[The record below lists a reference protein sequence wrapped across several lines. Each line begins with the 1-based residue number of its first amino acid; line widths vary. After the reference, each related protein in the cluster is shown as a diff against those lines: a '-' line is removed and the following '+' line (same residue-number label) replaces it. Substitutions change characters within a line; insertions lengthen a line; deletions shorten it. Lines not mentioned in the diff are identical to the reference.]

1 MTTGAS
7 TKSRQRDSQATT
19 EEFLSG
25 KLAQVDIKRIESELK
40 SLWES
45 AARSDKERAQGPVT
59 RVCVMNLIMY
69 TDHREAEKSATD
81 LLGDIILRHPCRAI
95 LAICRESAP
104 RALEAWVSARCHRT
118 DEKTQKQICCEQITV
133 RGESVSTKELASAV
147 MPMILADLPVFMW
160 WNAEEFSFDKAK
172 PFLSSVDRFIVDSGI
187 DSGALQFFCDLLKI
201 MNESNAR
208 SGEPAVSCSDLN
220 WRRSAPWREAVAL
233 AFEKRQGQLSPE
245 YLPGISSL
253 DIRYGY
259 ANDAASPVGL
269 TNQALLIIGWL
280 ASALGWRPQSAK
292 VGEKGRVEL
301 AFDARGNKVAVNLIA
316 VATDEAAVGDIGS
329 IQIHSNKPEDVTI
342 VASQQPGN
350 PGIGVTCLRGISS
363 QKAQGATL
371 FELDEAPERQLIDKE
386 LENLGDEPVFKR
398 SVASTVEI
406 LTLLTKDGGN
416 SQRR

>member
-1 MTTGAS
+1 
-7 TKSRQRDSQATT
+7 
-19 EEFLSG
+19 
-25 KLAQVDIKRIESELK
+25 
-40 SLWES
+40 
-45 AARSDKERAQGPVT
+45 
-59 RVCVMNLIMY
+59 
-69 TDHREAEKSATD
+69 
-81 LLGDIILRHPCRAI
+81 
-95 LAICRESAP
+95 
-104 RALEAWVSARCHRT
+104 
-118 DEKTQKQICCEQITV
+118 
-133 RGESVSTKELASAV
+133 
-147 MPMILADLPVFMW
+147 
-160 WNAEEFSFDKAK
+160 
-172 PFLSSVDRFIVDSGI
+172 
-187 DSGALQFFCDLLKI
+187 
-201 MNESNAR
+201 
-208 SGEPAVSCSDLN
+208 
-220 WRRSAPWREAVAL
+220 VAL